1 MDTNAVSKRLAL
13 ATPNGQPRAV
23 LLSSTG
29 FDGAAGTAGAEAV
42 TLLVGTAAAAGTDA
56 DLSLAY
62 KLRPRREISCAA

>member
-1 MDTNAVSKRLAL
+1 M
-13 ATPNGQPRAV
+13 
-23 LLSSTG
+23 LSSTG